1 MPTLSQPTAFAA
13 ASVEPDPANGS
24 RTSPRPRGN
33 TARTTWRRNA
43 WGFSEGCGAIARS
56 IRGVGYEA
64 MTSPNGR
71 FAPGRRNPPVPQ
83 RLKLSCTRPS
93 SGCRKITQGS
103 NIDLG
108 MTLTS

>member
-1 MPTLSQPTAFAA
+1 MRRDRAF
-13 ASVEPDPANGS
+13 DP
-24 RTSPRPRGN
+24 RRGLRGDDV
-33 TARTTWRRNA
+33 AERA
-43 WGFSEGCGAIARS
+43 LCAGAPKSA
-56 IRGVGYEA
+56 
-64 MTSPNGR
+64 
-71 FAPGRRNPPVPQ
+71 VPQ